1 MKKER
6 LTTSDEQR
14 ERMLIAEQ
22 IERAQA
28 DAEGSG
34 SDSKE
39 SPVPEEAHV
48 LKRDDSTPK
57 VVLSL
62 APKAPSPPTEN
73 GAPSGLKFNA
83 LKPAANP
90 LKVTVNPLKPTVNPL
105 KAGANPLKRTN
116 VFKAASSAS
125 SVDSGQ
131 NKKRELSV
139 TEKLM
144 AEDQERKRRR
154 MEREA
159 VA

>member
-1 MKKER
+1 M
-6 LTTSDEQR
+6 TTSDEQR
-14 ERMLIAEQ
+14 ERMLISEQ

-28 DAEGSG
+28 DVEGSG

-48 LKRDDSTPK
+48 LKRDDPTEK
-57 VVLSL
+57 VVLSF
-62 APKAPSPPTEN
+62 APKAPSPPTTDS
-73 GAPSGLKFNA
+73 APSGLKLNP

-90 LKVTVNPLKPTVNPL
+90 LKLGVNPLKPAANPL

-116 VFKAASSAS
+116 VFKTGSSSAS
-125 SVDSGQ
+125 APSAPES
-131 NKKRELSV
+131 KKRELSV
-139 TEKLM
+139 AEKLM
-144 AEDQERKRRR
+144 SEDQERKRRR